1 MGSKTVDEAGIETGT
16 EAQRDQEAV
25 DVTKEATE
33 AAEAKEAA
41 KTGAAGTKEGTS
53 AKTPV
58 DETDASDDVADDEL
72 EAEELELLARKGAS
86 DTSAGVGT
94 GAAAIV
100 SVGLGLVSL
109 TGSWLGT
116 IAQARDSLYGQLEAQ
131 QGASVAAQIKQVY
144 ADSWN
149 INALVGGLF
158 ALVALIVGVAVLV
171 RPAFGDPD
179 RAPQTPW
186 IKSVA
191 WAGIS
196 LGFLGLVLAV
206 LKFSDILLAM
216 PTTTG

>member
-1 MGSKTVDEAGIETGT
+1 MGSKTVDEAGVKTGT
-16 EAQRDQEAV
+16 EAQRDEEAV
-25 DVTKEATE
+25 DVTTATAE
-33 AAEAKEAA
+33 TAQAAEAAQ
-41 KTGAAGTKEGTS
+41 TKEEASTD
-53 AKTPV
+53 APV
-58 DETDASDDVADDEL
+58 DGTDASGEVADEDGEQDEAVL
-72 EAEELELLARKGAS
+72 RKGSS
-86 DTSAGVGT
+86 DASAGVGQ

-100 SVGLGLVSL
+100 SAGLGLVSL

-116 IAQARDSLYGQLEAQ
+116 IAQARDSLYGQLQMASNP
-131 QGASVAAQIKQVY
+131 SVATQIKQVY

-149 INALVGGLF
+149 VNALVGGLF
-158 ALVALIVGVAVLV
+158 ALTALLVGVAVLV

-196 LGFLGLVLAV
+196 LGFIGLVLAA

-216 PTTTG
+216 PTVG

>member
-1 MGSKTVDEAGIETGT
+1 MGSKTVDEAGVETGT

-33 AAEAKEAA
+33 VEE
-41 KTGAAGTKEGTS
+41 TKEVKEKAS
-53 AKTPV
+53 VETPV
-58 DETDASDDVADDEL
+58 DETDATDDEL
-72 EAEELELLARKGAS
+72 EAEELELLDGKGVPDS
-86 DTSAGVGT
+86 SAGVGQ

-149 INALVGGLF
+149 VNALVGGLF

-206 LKFSDILLAM
+206 LKFSDILLSM

>member
-1 MGSKTVDEAGIETGT
+1 MGSKTVDEAGVETGT

-33 AAEAKEAA
+33 VTEAKEDS
-41 KTGAAGTKEGTS
+41 GTKAAESKDETS
-53 AKTPV
+53 AEAPV
-58 DETDASDDVADDEL
+58 DETDASDDVLDEQDEVL
-72 EAEELELLARKGAS
+72 GGKYAS
-86 DTSAGVGT
+86 DASTGVGQ

-131 QGASVAAQIKQVY
+131 QGASVATQIKQVY
-144 ADSWN
+144 SDSWN
-149 INALVGGLF
+149 ANALVAGVF
-158 ALVALIVGVAVLV
+158 ALIALIVGVAVLV

-196 LGFLGLVLAV
+196 LGFLGLVLAA